1 MQSLLHDRYSQT
13 QCTIVNSEACGC
25 VNNCPASLS
34 LLNVNLPGRKSPR
47 VDMRTDV
54 EIREACSGGL
64 GFQNLE
70 VPKPSTIEGFS

>member
-1 MQSLLHDRYSQT
+1 
-13 QCTIVNSEACGC
+13 

-64 GFQNLE
+64 GFQNLK
-70 VPKPSTIEGFS
+70 VPMPSTIEGFS